1 MNPILVRKKEML
13 RFFDD
18 TGAAEAATLLLGV
31 EKDLEEIKE
40 GVAVTVS
47 GLSKGKGFQ
56 GVVKRHGF
64 HGGPRSHGQ
73 KHNERMPGSIGA
85 GGYQRVFKGRRM
97 AGRMGGDKI
106 TIKNMKVLKV
116 VPASGELLVRG
127 AVPGRRGTQLKIT
140 L

>member
-64 HGGPRSHGQ
+64 HGGP
-73 KHNERMPGSIGA
+73 
-85 GGYQRVFKGRRM
+85 
-97 AGRMGGDKI
+97 
-106 TIKNMKVLKV
+106 
-116 VPASGELLVRG
+116 
-127 AVPGRRGTQLKIT
+127 
-140 L
+140 